1 MHLFLGMEFHVLWQS
16 TRQNRNNSFQYS
28 LKELSEIDKVARS
41 IFLFTS
47 KLLLYFYWMKKII
60 FIPINLTVI
69 IYMYMYC
76 QSGVRCMYVLFLNYT
91 NYIIKNHLKLSSW
104 AWPIL
109 SHHITDGFK
118 IYTQST
124 PFPISFPSPICVL
137 VPVYV
142 LYTL

>member
-1 MHLFLGMEFHVLWQS
+1 MEFHVLWQS

-91 NYIIKNHLKLSSW
+91 NYIIKNHIPTMCMKPKALEF
-104 AWPIL
+104 IL
-109 SHHITDGFK
+109 NQRPSQFHSLLQYVYWYMF
-118 IYTQST
+118 YTHFSFSCQ
-124 PFPISFPSPICVL
+124 ISDTN
-137 VPVYV
+137 YN
-142 LYTL
+142 